1 MLPHFHEIT
10 PRHKLIKMKNIN
22 FKTILP
28 YLAAIVIFLV
38 ITIIYFSPLLEGK
51 SILQSDIVNFKGM
64 SKEIVDYRESTGK
77 EALWTNSMFGGMPAY
92 QISVKYTGNVITYFD
107 KILTLGLPHPANLVF
122 LYFLGFFILLLAMK
136 VDPWLAVAGAIG
148 FAFSSYFFIIIDA
161 GHNSKAHAIAYM
173 APVMAGIILT
183 MRKKYLLG
191 GILTAVFLSLEI
203 EANHP
208 QITYYL
214 LMIVVL
220 YGIFQIIDA
229 FRNKWMGAFMTAI
242 GVLAIAATFAVLTN
256 ITSLWA
262 TYEYSK
268 STIRGK
274 TELTTEKD
282 NRTSGL
288 DKDYVTQWSYGI
300 GETMTL
306 LIPDF
311 YGGSSSAK
319 MSPKSE
325 IIKAMRSNNIPEET
339 ISQFSSNPVPF
350 LYWGGQPFTSGP
362 VYVGAII
369 CFLFI
374 LGLFVVEGPLKWWLL
389 SATLL
394 SILLSWGHNFMA
406 FTDFFLAY
414 LPGYN
419 KFRAVS
425 MALVIAEF
433 TMPLLGILAIKEI
446 FKPENDRKK
455 MFKDLQ
461 VATIIAGGLALL
473 FAAIPGVLLS
483 FSGMNDGS
491 FAKNFPDWFMQAIRD
506 ERMRLVRMD
515 ALRSLFFILATAGI
529 IWAVVYG
536 KLKREYAF
544 FILIFLFLADMYPV
558 NKRYLNNDN
567 FTAKSKVSNP
577 FEPSQADQQIL
588 SDPDPDYRVYNA
600 TVNLFMDASTSYFHK
615 SIGGYH
621 GAKLR
626 RYQELYDYQ
635 ISKNNMAVL
644 NMLNTKY
651 FIVPDN
657 NKMPQAQMNPGALG
671 HAWFVPGYKLVDNA
685 DQELNA
691 LTGFN
696 PADTA
701 IVDKKFEA
709 LIKGFVPGKD
719 STATIMLESYKPN
732 DLVYKTNSGKD
743 ALAVFSEIYYPQ
755 GWNAYVDGKPQPYFR
770 ANYVLRAMVIPS
782 GQHTIE
788 FRFEPRAYYVGEMI
802 SRISSIILL
811 VLIIGLIAFSGWKA
825 MKAEA

>member
-1 MLPHFHEIT
+1 
-10 PRHKLIKMKNIN
+10 MKNIN
-22 FKTILP
+22 FKSVLP

-92 QISVKYTGNVITYFD
+92 QISVKYTGNVISYFD
-107 KILTLGLPHPANLVF
+107 KVLTLGLPHPANLVF
-122 LYFLGFFILLLAMK
+122 LYFLGFFILLLVMK

-183 MRKKYLLG
+183 MRKKYILG
-191 GILTAVFLSLEI
+191 GILTAIFLSLEI

-214 LMIVVL
+214 LMIVFL
-220 YGIFQIIDA
+220 YGLFQLIDA
-229 FRNKWMGAFMTAI
+229 IRNKWMGAFMTAI
-242 GVLAIAATFAVLTN
+242 GVLVIAATFAVLTN

-262 TYEYSK
+262 TYEYGK

-274 TELTTEKD
+274 TELTTEKE

-311 YGGSSSAK
+311 YGGSSSTK
-319 MSPKSE
+319 LSPKSE
-325 IIKAMRSNNIPEET
+325 IIKAMRSNNVPEET

-374 LGLFVVEGPLKWWLL
+374 LGLFVVKGPLKWWLL
-389 SATLL
+389 SATVL

-406 FTDFFLAY
+406 FTDFFLTY

-425 MALVIAEF
+425 MTLVIAEF
-433 TMPLLGILAIKEI
+433 AMPLLGILALKEI

-461 VATIIAGGLALL
+461 VAAIIAGGIALI

-483 FSGMNDGS
+483 FSGMRDDS
-491 FAKNFPDWFMQAIRD
+491 FAKNLPDWFMQAIRD
-506 ERMRLVRMD
+506 ERLRLVRMD
-515 ALRSLFFILATAGI
+515 ALRALFFILATAGI
-529 IWAVVYG
+529 IWAVIYG
-536 KLKREYAF
+536 KLKREYAYL
-544 FILIFLFLADMYPV
+544 ILIILFLADMFPV

-567 FTAKSKVSNP
+567 FTTKSRVSNP
-577 FEPSQADQQIL
+577 FEPSEADQQIL
-588 SDPDPDYRVYNA
+588 KDPDPDYRVYNA
-600 TVNLFMDASTSYFHK
+600 TVDLFMDASTSYFHK

-626 RYQELYDYQ
+626 RYQELFDYQ

-671 HAWFVPGYKLVDNA
+671 HAWFVSDYKLVDNA

-709 LIKGFVPGKD
+709 LLKGFVPGKD

-732 DLVYKTNSGKD
+732 DLVYKTNTGKE

-755 GWNAYVDGKPQPYFR
+755 GWNAYVDGKLQPHFR
-770 ANYVLRAMVIPS
+770 ADYVLRAMVIPS

-788 FRFEPRAYYVGEMI
+788 FRFEPRVYYVGEMI

-811 VLIIGLIAFSGWKA
+811 VLVIGLIAFSGWKA